1 LLVVARVVTAVIV
14 VFIGVAAVVV
24 AKCEMQP

>member
-1 LLVVARVVTAVIV
+1 LLVVALVATAVIV

-24 AKCEMQP
+24 AKLEIQH